1 MSEPNDWLMSDEVR
15 ELTRAGSSF
24 MQATILKE
32 LGIPFELDR
41 YETPMVRRS
50 VAEEYKQRM
59 LAVESN
65 KLN

>member
-1 MSEPNDWLMSDEVR
+1 
-15 ELTRAGSSF
+15 